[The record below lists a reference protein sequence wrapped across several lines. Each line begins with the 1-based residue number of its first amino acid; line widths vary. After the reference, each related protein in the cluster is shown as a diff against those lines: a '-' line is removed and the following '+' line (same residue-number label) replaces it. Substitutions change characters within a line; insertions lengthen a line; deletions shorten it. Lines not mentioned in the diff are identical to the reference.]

1 MRRMKRI
8 SQKITLLIIVTNIV
22 SIVMLQLVHML
33 GKNTE
38 VTLIAS
44 VLLISLSFI
53 IGIITG
59 KKIAKPINILNE
71 LIVEAEKGD
80 LTIQSNFNSN
90 DEVGRLSKAF
100 NIMINELA
108 IMAKSVTECSKK
120 LASSFV
126 EIENIV
132 TNIVINSDETEK
144 LVNEVVREV
153 MMQAEEI
160 EEVNEMIANIVPS
173 LIKMNVSMEKA
184 NNKAIISVE
193 AINKGKE
200 IIGNQKDKMSRNKDA
215 STKAYK
221 AIEELSIIAE
231 EIVGIVDVINGISSQ
246 TNLLALNASIEAAR
260 AGEYGK
266 GFAVVAEEIR
276 KLAEQTIES
285 TSKID
290 KIINKVR
297 GSVDIAVQEINITK
311 DTVNDQE
318 IVLKNSIDNF
328 EEIEMAINTI
338 IEMINI
344 TSVKTNELNN
354 CAEFVSDKISNV
366 SMIAEKSVTSI
377 QEVAITSSEQ
387 SANLSQVDYYVQGV
401 SELVE
406 ELSHSVCNFKV

>member
-8 SQKITLLIIVTNIV
+8 SQKIALLIIVTNIV
-22 SIVMLQLVHML
+22 SIITLQLVHIF
-33 GKNTE
+33 GKTTE
-38 VTLIAS
+38 ITLIAS
-44 VLLISLSFI
+44 LLLITLSST
-53 IGIITG
+53 IGIIIG

-80 LTIQSNFNSN
+80 LTIQSNYNSN

-108 IMAKSVTECSKK
+108 IMTKSVTEGSKK

-132 TNIVINSDETEK
+132 TSIVENSDETEK
-144 LVNEVVREV
+144 SVNEVVREV
-153 MMQAEEI
+153 MIQAEEI
-160 EEVNEMIANIVPS
+160 EEANEMIANIVPS
-173 LIKMNVSMEKA
+173 LMEMNSSMEEA

-200 IIGNQKDKMSRNKDA
+200 IIENQKDKMSLNKDA
-215 STKAYK
+215 SAKAYE

-285 TSKID
+285 TKKID
-290 KIINKVR
+290 KIINKVK
-297 GSVDIAVQEINITK
+297 GSVDIAVQEINISK
-311 DTVNDQE
+311 DTVNNQE
-318 IVLKNSIDNF
+318 MVLNNSIENF

-344 TSVKTNELNN
+344 TSIKTNELNN
-354 CAEFVSDKISNV
+354 CAEFVSDKMSNV
-366 SMIAEKSVTSI
+366 SMIAEKSALSI
-377 QEVAITSSEQ
+377 QDVAVISSEQ
-387 SANLSQVDYYVQGV
+387 SSNLLQVDYYVQGV

-406 ELSHSVCNFKV
+406 ELSHSVCDFKV